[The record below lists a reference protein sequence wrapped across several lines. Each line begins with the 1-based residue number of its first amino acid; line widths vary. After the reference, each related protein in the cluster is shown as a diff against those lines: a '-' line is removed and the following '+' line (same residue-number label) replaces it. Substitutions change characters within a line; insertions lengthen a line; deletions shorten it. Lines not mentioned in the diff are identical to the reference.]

1 MWPGWP
7 DGLQFN
13 SSVPMGMTQ
22 ETGEENKTA
31 LRALGQN
38 PA

>member
-13 SSVPMGMTQ
+13 SSVPVGMTQ

-31 LRALGQN
+31 LKALGQN